1 VFGKITGSD
10 RPLIP
15 ISLGNA
21 TFGGFIVGRAS
32 RLPTNDLPTQARRP
46 RYIQKSK
53 SKLLFLISP
62 GLLFL
67 KVTTKLEA
75 HRGKKLVLEFRVAA

>member
-1 VFGKITGSD
+1 MTRGMDSE
-10 RPLIP
+10 IP

-32 RLPTNDLPTQARRP
+32 HLPSNDLPSQARRP

-53 SKLLFLISP
+53 SKMLL
-62 GLLFL
+62 
-67 KVTTKLEA
+67 V
-75 HRGKKLVLEFRVAA
+75 